1 IYASLLGDYAY
12 YVSNVVNPV
21 DTFYAIW
28 VLERF
33 GIEYNRTGAQAY
45 SITISLL
52 PAPIY
57 EGYPEREFYSVYAA
71 MLTGYSYSDFEKNT
85 IATNLM
91 VYCYNSSTGGF
102 KSSSANVSGDV
113 LSTYYAVSLLDEFN
127 DTLLWPPLPDIADDV
142 SQFLS
147 SLQKDDGSFGLTLDT
162 PSSISSTVHAI
173 LTEIILASYKASGL
187 NETLVSLAFNW
198 LEKHRAKNGLFGDF
212 LLEYQLFG
220 VSVAFKEYDG
230 YLINRTRIIEYV
242 RSCKNPDG
250 GYSSLPHSEN
260 GSNLVSTYAAIKTLE
275 YLEALGDETDTAN
288 WVRSKQNIST
298 GAFVSRISFE
308 MIFPLP
314 GPYSSPIVVETES
327 LEASYFAYATLRAL
341 NQTSYNDT
349 ALLHWVL
356 SDQNLDGSFG
366 AIIGLRG
373 ELISTFIGIELLE
386 MLNAS
391 KPLSVQSAMEFIISC
406 EKDDGSFKIHPLINT
421 DYIYPTLFATYSL
434 AKMNVPHKDA
444 TKTIEWLLSCR
455 EENGGFGDSPGFGA
469 DPRHS
474 YIAIKAFEDIR
485 IEHGYDTASWRI
497 AGVVALITEAL
508 VLGLLGLYS
517 LAQYVLIKT
526 LRVLFPE
533 EKKDYMQYPA
543 VMVDK
548 LKVKAGKKTIIS
560 NVSFSIEHGEILG
573 IIGES
578 GAGKTTTIKALLGT
592 VKSTGDIK
600 IYGLSIRKR
609 RDRRK
614 MRALYGYVPQEL
626 SRMYEEMTVME
637 NIYNFGRQY
646 NLTAKEIESRAMKI
660 LEDLEIADK
669 ADTKV
674 ANLSGGQ
681 KRRASIA
688 IAMVHSPLL
697 LILDEPTSGLDP
709 VMRTHLWNTL
719 LKINEK
725 GTSLI
730 VVTHY
735 PEESAY
741 CDKVAIFLR
750 GEGLIDFGNPKELL
764 STLPGNGRVVVLKM
778 KKRDP
783 KITLVLDQNRL
794 LYLEDREGE
803 EYRIFADINIP
814 QLEKML
820 EGFDYELNVSGATMN
835 DYFRIKALMA
845 GRRR

>member
-1 IYASLLGDYAY
+1 
-12 YVSNVVNPV
+12 
-21 DTFYAIW
+21 
-28 VLERF
+28 
-33 GIEYNRTGAQAY
+33 
-45 SITISLL
+45 
-52 PAPIY
+52 
-57 EGYPEREFYSVYAA
+57 
-71 MLTGYSYSDFEKNT
+71 
-85 IATNLM
+85 
-91 VYCYNSSTGGF
+91 
-102 KSSSANVSGDV
+102 
-113 LSTYYAVSLLDEFN
+113 
-127 DTLLWPPLPDIADDV
+127 
-142 SQFLS
+142 
-147 SLQKDDGSFGLTLDT
+147 
-162 PSSISSTVHAI
+162 
-173 LTEIILASYKASGL
+173 
-187 NETLVSLAFNW
+187 
-198 LEKHRAKNGLFGDF
+198 
-212 LLEYQLFG
+212 
-220 VSVAFKEYDG
+220 
-230 YLINRTRIIEYV
+230 
-242 RSCKNPDG
+242 
-250 GYSSLPHSEN
+250 
-260 GSNLVSTYAAIKTLE
+260 
-275 YLEALGDETDTAN
+275 
-288 WVRSKQNIST
+288 
-298 GAFVSRISFE
+298 
-308 MIFPLP
+308 
-314 GPYSSPIVVETES
+314 
-327 LEASYFAYATLRAL
+327 
-341 NQTSYNDT
+341 
-349 ALLHWVL
+349 
-356 SDQNLDGSFG
+356 
-366 AIIGLRG
+366 
-373 ELISTFIGIELLE
+373 
-386 MLNAS
+386 
-391 KPLSVQSAMEFIISC
+391 
-406 EKDDGSFKIHPLINT
+406 
-421 DYIYPTLFATYSL
+421 
-434 AKMNVPHKDA
+434 
-444 TKTIEWLLSCR
+444 
-455 EENGGFGDSPGFGA
+455 
-469 DPRHS
+469 
-474 YIAIKAFEDIR
+474 
-485 IEHGYDTASWRI
+485 
-497 AGVVALITEAL
+497 
-508 VLGLLGLYS
+508 
-517 LAQYVLIKT
+517 
-526 LRVLFPE
+526 
-533 EKKDYMQYPA
+533 
-543 VMVDK
+543 
-548 LKVKAGKKTIIS
+548 
-560 NVSFSIEHGEILG
+560 
-573 IIGES
+573 
-578 GAGKTTTIKALLGT
+578 
-592 VKSTGDIK
+592 
-600 IYGLSIRKR
+600 R